1 MEEDT
6 QWRTRVLIVGGLL
19 GALIGLGASY
29 LLIQRADRE
38 GTQVKMGTGEGIRLG
53 MLVLGMLRQIG
64 RLGEGKE

>member
-29 LLIQRADRE
+29 LLIQRAERE